1 MNPYELLNLIDTIR
15 ILPLAAIFFYAAIQD
30 YKTGEVTNKIWLYTL
45 IGAPIALAE
54 YTLLAPNMLPLVAAS
69 AAACTI
75 IALALFRMRNGWG
88 GADAKAL
95 ITLALCYPL
104 GPAYLAWLPLYPML
118 IFGVSSA
125 IAVIA
130 MILRKKQQIRF
141 LPYVFIGLTVMAVI

>member
-1 MNPYELLNLIDTIR
+1 LNTFELLNIIDIIR
-15 ILPLAAIFFYAAIQD
+15 IIPLAIIFAYAAIQD

-45 IGAPIALAE
+45 IGAPITLAE
-54 YTLLAPNMLPLVAAS
+54 YILLAPNMLPLVIIS
-69 AAACTI
+69 AVTCIA
-75 IALALFRMRNGWG
+75 IALALFRIRNGWG

-95 ITLALCYPL
+95 ITIALCYPL

>member
-1 MNPYELLNLIDTIR
+1 MNTFELLNIIDIIR
-15 ILPLAAIFFYAAIQD
+15 IIPLAIIFAYAAIQD

-45 IGAPIALAE
+45 IGAPITLTE
-54 YTLLAPNMLPLVAAS
+54 YILLAPNMLPLVIIS
-69 AAACTI
+69 AVTCIA
-75 IALALFRMRNGWG
+75 IALVLFRIRNGWG

-95 ITLALCYPL
+95 ITIALCYPL

-125 IAVIA
+125 IAVTA
-130 MILRKKQQIRF
+130 MLLRKKQQIRF